1 MLRYVAT
8 LALLLAAPFSAP
20 QAATIYH
27 CKGPDGRITYSQL
40 GCPDDQRIAS
50 QETAPAHGEAEYLLP
65 PAKPERIVRRSRK
78 EAAENRREITVVGER
93 QDGCGNRITGTERR
107 QAMLRKQ
114 VRTGM
119 TQRDVESML
128 GKPDRI
134 TRSNGL
140 TRTTTRRRKE
150 RDAARSSRSTNK
162 AASRGGAEAA
172 PGRQGMGRERTP
184 APAGR

>member
-8 LALLLAAPFSAP
+8 LALLLAAPLNAP

-78 EAAENRREITVVGER
+78 EAAENRREITVVGSDR
-93 QDGCGNRITGTERR
+93 TAAVTGSPAPNGARRCCANRC
-107 QAMLRKQ
+107 
-114 VRTGM
+114 
-119 TQRDVESML
+119 
-128 GKPDRI
+128 
-134 TRSNGL
+134 
-140 TRTTTRRRKE
+140 
-150 RDAARSSRSTNK
+150 
-162 AASRGGAEAA
+162 A
-172 PGRQGMGRERTP
+172 PG
-184 APAGR
+184 

>member
-8 LALLLAAPFSAP
+8 LALLLAAPLTAP

-93 QDGCGNRITGTERR
+93 QDGCDNRITGTERR

-134 TRSNGL
+134 TRSNGM
-140 TRTTTRRRKE
+140 TRYHYTPKKGKGRSQVVAFDEQGCVKGRR
-150 RDAARSSRSTNK
+150 
-162 AASRGGAEAA
+162 
-172 PGRQGMGRERTP
+172 
-184 APAGR
+184 